1 MVIPQWKREL
11 FKAMTEKLFSELGN
25 MTEGQLRDLRNELS
39 VFEVTHAFKN
49 EASRNGVRLY
59 VSVIGALL
67 LRT

>member
-1 MVIPQWKREL
+1 ML
-11 FKAMTEKLFSELGN
+11 SEKMFSELGS

-49 EASRNGVRLY
+49 EASRNGVRLFIN
-59 VSVIGALL
+59 VIGTLL